1 MSLFVKVIPESDLI
15 QIDREFD
22 FRVPQNLQDRI
33 RYGQRVIFSLGRS
46 KKKLTGFVVSVEKS
60 SIYATSEILDIVDEK
75 PVLTPEIQ
83 AMARTIADRQVVAV
97 GEVLSL
103 AIPEHMPRTEVS
115 ESLSIQSS
123 LPKISFP
130 EFKFN
135 GEIGKR
141 NAILCSLRGERFGEL
156 VLPQWV
162 IVAAMRAF
170 QQLLVSKSSLIVV
183 PERSDTLLLIDLL
196 DKAGLSD
203 FTLDYSQTK
212 KAERFRSFQQA
223 LGSKQRIVVG
233 TRSAVYAP
241 ISDLG
246 EIIVCDDLDDSLGEE
261 GSPFTHIR
269 ELAMIRAGGEIGLS
283 FIANYRSVEIQ
294 RLVEIGYLNSV
305 ELLSAPI
312 RFSFSEPGDRF
323 DSASFNLL
331 REQLENGPLLVLVP
345 RKGHSLASFCQSCKE
360 RVRCK
365 SCGGA
370 VWQSTAGRFECRICA
385 TVAMQCQNCNSTNF
399 RLGRAGSERTVAELG
414 KAFPNV
420 PISEATGAKALPKL
434 KSKHQ
439 IVVATP
445 GTIPNGW
452 NKFAG
457 VLILDCDVWLSRES
471 LRSEEIALRDW
482 TDALSLLQPDGRALA
497 AGLSGELGKVI
508 SLGQWVAWA
517 KLNLNELRQLKLPPA
532 YRVCSVEGATDTLD
546 DLVSKLVAAGAET
559 LRYSKEQDLSQ
570 VLFRFS
576 YSSGNRVSEI
586 LREVA
591 VKTAPRST
599 KQGNRRGLRIVMDD
613 MRAL

>member
-22 FRVPQNLQDRI
+22 FRVPQALQSRI
-33 RYGQRVIFSLGRS
+33 RYGQRVSFLLGRS
-46 KKKLTGFVVSVEKS
+46 KKKLTGFVVSLETS
-60 SIYATSEILDIVDEK
+60 SSYATSEILDIVDEK
-75 PVLTPEIQ
+75 PVLIPAIH
-83 AMARTIADRQVVAV
+83 AMARKVADRQVVAI
-97 GEVLSL
+97 GEILSL

-115 ESLSIQSS
+115 AGTLISRTPPE
-123 LPKISFP
+123 ISFP
-130 EFKFN
+130 TMKFA
-135 GEIGKR
+135 GKFGTR
-141 NAILCSLRGERFGEL
+141 NAILCSLRGEIFGESIH
-156 VLPQWV
+156 PQWV
-162 IVAAMRAF
+162 IMAVSRAF
-170 QQLLVSKSSLIVV
+170 QQLLKARSTLIIV
-183 PERSDTLLLIDLL
+183 PERGDALLLLALL
-196 DKAGLSD
+196 ESAGLADYS
-203 FTLDYSQTK
+203 LDYSETK
-212 KAERFRSFQQA
+212 KAERFRSFQLA
-223 LGSKQRIVVG
+223 LESKQRIVVG

-241 ISDLG
+241 VSDLG
-246 EIIVCDDLDDSLGEE
+246 EIVVCDDLDDSLREE

-269 ELAMIRAGGEIGLS
+269 ELAMIRAGDAIGLS

-294 RLVEIGYLNSV
+294 RLVEIGFLNNV
-305 ELLSAPI
+305 EALAAPI
-312 RFSFSEPGDRF
+312 RFSFSEPGNRF

-345 RKGHSLASFCQSCKE
+345 RKGHSLACFCQSCKE

-370 VWQSTAGRFECRICA
+370 VWQATAGRFECRICA
-385 TVAMQCQNCNSTNF
+385 TATVHCQNCNSTVF

-420 PISEATGAKALPKL
+420 PISEATAAKALPKL
-434 KSKHQ
+434 KSKQQ
-439 IVVATP
+439 IVVATA

-482 TDALSLLQPDGRALA
+482 TDALSLLQPQGRALA

-517 KLNLNELRQLKLPPA
+517 KSNLDELRQLKLPPTH
-532 YRVCSVEGATDTLD
+532 RVCTIEGATETVDELISQ
-546 DLVSKLVAAGAET
+546 LVEAGAET

-570 VLFRFS
+570 VLFRFN
-576 YSSGNRVSEI
+576 YSSGNRISEI